1 MAMQRDIKQLIR
13 EVNGTMAIENMPL
26 TRSDM
31 KMLMACGQKKTTC
44 KETVNK
50 LVQQYT
56 QR

>member
-1 MAMQRDIKQLIR
+1 MKKDVKQIIR
-13 EVNGTMAIENMPL
+13 EVHGSMAIENMPL

-31 KMLMACGQKKTTC
+31 KMLMACGQNKITC

>member
-1 MAMQRDIKQLIR
+1 MKKDTKQLVR
-13 EVNGTMAIENMPL
+13 EVHGSMSIENMPL
-26 TRSDM
+26 TLADM
-31 KMLMACGQKKTTC
+31 KMLMACGPKRTTC

>member
-1 MAMQRDIKQLIR
+1 MNKDIKQLIR
-13 EVNGTMAIENMPL
+13 EVNGSMAIEHMPL
-26 TRSDM
+26 TLADK

-44 KETVNK
+44 QETVNK

>member
-1 MAMQRDIKQLIR
+1 MQRDIKQLIR

-26 TRSDM
+26 TRSDI
-31 KMLMACGQKKTTC
+31 KMLMACGKKKTTC